1 MNKDKKQELA
11 EMDERWNFEKT
22 VTVPTSEEGL
32 DWEKLR
38 TFFNSLQDD
47 HGDLYMEVSKK
58 PTPGKL
64 FRAKNWMGQKKETGT
79 KVTFHHSQVYDW
91 FMKLAYHLDVNVG
104 EAVFQTLY
112 NMDELRD
119 KLSLGGTV
127 TVEMNT
133 MSEMGN
139 PSESKVSKDE
149 LEEMIENE

>member
-1 MNKDKKQELA
+1 MNKDKKKELA

-58 PTPGKL
+58 PRPNKV
-64 FRAKNWMGQKKETGT
+64 FKFKNWIGQKKETGT
-79 KVTFHHSQVYDW
+79 KVSFHHSQVYDW
-91 FMKLAYHLDVNVG
+91 FMKLAYELEVNVG

-119 KLSLGGTV
+119 KLGLGGTV

-149 LEEMIENE
+149 LEEMINDE